1 MDDKR
6 DILQMIKKSVL
17 EAEPGAT
24 IILYGSY
31 ARGEQREDSDI
42 DLLILIDRE
51 KDRIP
56 WEEQKKIISPISR
69 IEIETNTVISS
80 FIYTRK
86 KWANHRVTPYYE
98 NVNRE
103 GIIL

>member
-51 KDRIP
+51 T
-56 WEEQKKIISPISR
+56 EKITWNEKMKVIAPVSRLEWDIGKAISPVVYS
-69 IEIETNTVISS
+69 
-80 FIYTRK
+80 K
-86 KWANHRVTPYYE
+86 LGWARHRVTPFFE
-98 NVNRE
+98 NVNKD
-103 GIIL
+103 GITL